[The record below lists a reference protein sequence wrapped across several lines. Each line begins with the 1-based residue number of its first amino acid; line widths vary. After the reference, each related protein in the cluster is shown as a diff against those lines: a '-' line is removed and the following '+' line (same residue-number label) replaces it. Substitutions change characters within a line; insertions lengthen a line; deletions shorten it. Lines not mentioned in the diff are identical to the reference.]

1 MTARSIQEHQLRDRL
16 LTIDSYLRDFERP
29 TLCVDIYILSK
40 MTSDRVTFL
49 LNLLILN
56 KLYA

>member
-16 LTIDSYLRDFERP
+16 LTIDSYLMDFERP

-40 MTSDRVTFL
+40 MTSDRVIFPI
-49 LNLLILN
+49 NLFSIN
-56 KLYA
+56 KLHA

>member
-16 LTIDSYLRDFERP
+16 LTIDSYLMDFERP

-40 MTSDRVTFL
+40 MTSDRVIFFS
-49 LNLLILN
+49 NLLILN
-56 KLYA
+56 KLHA